1 MDCGISVVDIPLLGG
16 NMLIQNN
23 LTTSIFMTISAGICL
38 DSRVLNIPLNISLM
52 VLICLSTS

>member
-23 LTTSIFMTISAGICL
+23 LTTSIFMTISAGYVWIVGC
-38 DSRVLNIPLNISLM
+38 
-52 VLICLSTS
+52 